1 MRIVITGAAGFL
13 GLKLAKALG
22 ERGHLV
28 GPDGTESA
36 ITDLVLFD
44 RSPAPVPPTER
55 VSVKMITGD
64 LADAQTVA
72 GLIQGPIGS
81 IFHLAA
87 VVSAAAEEDFDL
99 GMQVNLHGTRWLLE
113 ACRRL
118 PTPPRLIFTSSVA
131 VFGGTLPEVIHD
143 ETAPTPQSSY
153 GAQKAIGELL
163 VNDYSRK
170 GFIDGRSLRLPT
182 IVIRPGKPNRAAS
195 AFASSILREPLQGAE
210 AVCPVPAETAMWIL
224 SPRRVIDAL
233 IHAHNLPAQRWGT
246 HRTVNLPGL
255 SIRVGEMVE
264 AMRELAG
271 GDTVKRI
278 QWERNELIERIVGS
292 WPARFDPRRGLQL
305 GFTADSDMQD
315 IIRGFIK
322 DDLSPASA

>member
-1 MRIVITGAAGFL
+1 
-13 GLKLAKALG
+13 
-22 ERGHLV
+22 
-28 GPDGTESA
+28 
-36 ITDLVLFD
+36 
-44 RSPAPVPPTER
+44 
-55 VSVKMITGD
+55 
-64 LADAQTVA
+64 
-72 GLIQGPIGS
+72 
-81 IFHLAA
+81 
-87 VVSAAAEEDFDL
+87 
-99 GMQVNLHGTRWLLE
+99 
-113 ACRRL
+113 
-118 PTPPRLIFTSSVA
+118 
-131 VFGGTLPEVIHD
+131 LPEVIHD

-195 AFASSILREPLQGAE
+195 AFASSILREPLQGLE
-210 AVCPVPAETAMWIL
+210 TVCPVPAEMALWIL
-224 SPRRVIDAL
+224 SPRRVLDAL

-255 SIRVGEMVE
+255 SLRVGEMVE

-278 QWERNELIERIVGS
+278 RWERDALIERIVGS